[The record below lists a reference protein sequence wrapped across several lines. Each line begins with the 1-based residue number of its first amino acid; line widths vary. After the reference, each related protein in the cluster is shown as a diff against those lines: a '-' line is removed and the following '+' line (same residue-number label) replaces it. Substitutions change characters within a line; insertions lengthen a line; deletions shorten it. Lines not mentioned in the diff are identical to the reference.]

1 MTVSRASSSRAVR
14 TTRGKR
20 KRVDVEESEASSSV
34 SIAHSAT
41 ATGNVSI
48 EELDVDGKFIKLKN
62 NADEVPNLSC
72 LFKTIKVSFVTVFN
86 I

>member
-34 SIAHSAT
+34 SIAHTAS

-62 NADEVPNLSC
+62 NADEVC
-72 LFKTIKVSFVTVFN
+72 RFLFIYF
-86 I
+86 